1 MTNDRL
7 SNDIDNK
14 ATGNSP
20 KIFLATPMY
29 GGQCSGEFMSSVL
42 ELNNLMLRIGWGFDY
57 YFLFSESLITRAR
70 NSLAKIF
77 LESDCTHLLFIDADI
92 SFNPYDVIRMVK
104 ENKELISGVVPLK
117 EVNWERVQNA
127 VLNKNPNFIN
137 EGLTYVFNVKDDE
150 DGKVNNNNV
159 KEVARTGTGYM
170 LIRRE
175 VFEQVEAEEYILQS
189 NQRIGNFEDKTVKNF
204 FNTSID
210 QKTKFLLSED
220 YFFCDSWTSTG
231 GKVYIAPYARA
242 AHIGSFSYGYRSI
255 E

>member
-1 MTNDRL
+1 MTEEKLTKN
-7 SNDIDNK
+7 N
-14 ATGNSP
+14 P

-29 GGQCSGEFMSSVL
+29 GGQCNGEFMSSVL
-42 ELNNLMLRIGWGFDY
+42 ELNNLMLSMRWGFEY
-57 YFLFSESLITRAR
+57 YFLYNESLITRAR

-92 SFNPYDVIRMVK
+92 SFNPHDVVKMVE
-104 ENKELISGVVPLK
+104 ENKELISGVVPAK
-117 EVNWERVQNA
+117 EINWERIQNA
-127 VLNKNPNFIN
+127 VLNKNPNFIV
-137 EGLTYVFNVKDDE
+137 EGLTYVFNVKNDE
-150 DGKVNNNNV
+150 DGKVYSNNV

-170 LIRRE
+170 LIKRE
-175 VFEQVEAEEYILQS
+175 VFEKVEAEEYILQS

-220 YFFCDSWTSTG
+220 YFFCDSWTNTG

-242 AHIGSFSYGYRSI
+242 AHIGSFTYGYKSI